1 MIDPGTGLL
10 GFRIALMVILVAI
23 GLLFIVE
30 PGSAA
35 FYVDIVTLIA
45 GAVFVGI
52 LVLLIR
58 GRKQ

>member
-1 MIDPGTGLL
+1 MIDPGTGQL
-10 GFRIALMVILVAI
+10 GFRIALMVVLGAI
-23 GLLFIVE
+23 GCLFIVE

-35 FYVDIVTLIA
+35 FYADIITLFI
-45 GAVFVGI
+45 GAVFLGI

>member
-23 GLLFIVE
+23 GCLFIVE

-35 FYVDIVTLIA
+35 FYADIVTLI
-45 GAVFVGI
+45 VGI
-52 LVLLIR
+52 VFIGILALLIR